1 MRALADTENTRRHGE
16 RRVQDAQQF
25 RIPNFAHELLQVV
38 DNLRRAIDAGATDT
52 EATKTGG
59 LMEGV
64 AATDRILTQVL
75 NRFGVR
81 GDQSPRRGVRP
92 QKTRRRDRDRMRRIN
107 RPAA

>member
-38 DNLRRAIDAGATDT
+38 DNLRRTIDAGATDT

-59 LMEGV
+59 LEGV

-81 GDQSPRRGVRP
+81 GDQTPRRGVRP

>member
-16 RRVQDAQQF
+16 RRVQDARQF

-52 EATKTGG
+52 AKTGG
-59 LMEGV
+59 LEGV

-81 GDQSPRRGVRP
+81 GDQTPRRGVRP